1 MRIGLLRTATLA
13 AAVMVTALVGGV
25 LAPSASAATATV
37 KSGTTTITTAP
48 GLATALLQQQVVA
61 GATPVTNNRI
71 SYVGGD
77 LQVAYSFA
85 VTGGS
90 FDPAVNQGEVD
101 HRGTLVFLNLANGK
115 RVTLKRLQLS
125 RTGSEV
131 RAQVGSDPTLVPVLD
146 LAFGSGTSTTAGK
159 TTTIAGVPAT
169 LTQFAADSLNE
180 GLGLPSEAFF
190 NGTPFGTLNSTFTTK

>member
-1 MRIGLLRTATLA
+1 MRIGLLRTATVA
-13 AAVMVTALVGGV
+13 AAITATALAGGV

-61 GATPVTNNRI
+61 GAVPITSNKV
-71 SYVGGD
+71 SYVNGD
-77 LQVAYSFA
+77 LQVRFTFA
-85 VTGGS
+85 VRGGS
-90 FDPAVNQGEVD
+90 YDPAVNQGEVD
-101 HRGTLVFLNLANGK
+101 HGGALVFVNLSNGK
-115 RVTLKRLQLS
+115 KVVLKRLQLS
-125 RTGSEV
+125 RTGSEL

-146 LAFGSGTSTTAGK
+146 LAFGSGTSTTTGK

-180 GLGLPSEAFF
+180 GLGVPTEVFF
-190 NGTPFGTLNSTFTTK
+190 SGTAFGTLNSTFTTR